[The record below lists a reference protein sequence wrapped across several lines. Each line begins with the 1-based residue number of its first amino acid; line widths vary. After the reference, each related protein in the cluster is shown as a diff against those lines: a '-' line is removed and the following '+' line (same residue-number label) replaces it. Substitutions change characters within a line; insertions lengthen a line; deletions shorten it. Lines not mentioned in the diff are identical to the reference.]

1 MNISVIKNDKDK
13 LWRFTPAAFLLAGL
27 MPEYVAPFFTAV
39 GFFAVLKQRIFQKK
53 KPCFGEIG
61 ISIIVFIGWMAVSSF
76 WSSSAITSLAS
87 IGLWLLMF
95 SGFYF
100 FTETIDSEEK
110 IHNIMACGCI
120 SAGVAGAI
128 GICQMV
134 LYHIGDRFI
143 EGLSNAFNP
152 FWRFL
157 NTLIEKLVFILPDF
171 ITSSMGSTT
180 FHSFDTRACSTFSN
194 PLFFATIELTLLP
207 FAAYVF
213 LFAKERRHRLIGF
226 LCLLLSV
233 GGIACSYSRGPYLFA
248 VAVFFILFFY
258 GGKET
263 LKLLGVGGI
272 GLGFVIVF
280 ASGTFK
286 RLLTLLSG
294 KDISVNTRW
303 DIWGAAADMI
313 KERPFFGYGTGFDNV
328 RSMLHG
334 VYGIKQPHAHNI
346 FLEIWLENGIIGV
359 ILLAAIFFVFFISMV
374 RLFRKGAEARRFAV
388 TLFASVAGFFLCGMT
403 DCVFYG
409 LKPLQYMMMVLGLAQ
424 AVVTLY
430 LKKKK
435 TSEETTENE
444 YTFNRQQLLDKR
456 S

>member
-1 MNISVIKNDKDK
+1 MNISIAENKKDK
-13 LWRFTPAAFLLAGL
+13 LRHYAPAAFLLAGL

-39 GFFAVLKQRIFQKK
+39 GFFAVLRQRIIQKK

-61 ISIIVFIGWMAVSSF
+61 ISIIIYIAWMVVTSF
-76 WSSSAITSLAS
+76 YSSSAISSLAS
-87 IGLWLLMF
+87 IGLWILMF

-100 FTETIDSEEK
+100 FTETIDNDERIHK
-110 IHNIMACGCI
+110 IFACGCL

-128 GICQMV
+128 GIGQMF
-134 LYHIGDRFI
+134 LYHFGDRFI
-143 EGLSNAFNP
+143 DGISNAFNP

-194 PLFFATIELTLLP
+194 PLFFATVELTLLP

-213 LFAKERRHRLIGF
+213 LFAKERKHKIIGF
-226 LCLLLSV
+226 FCLLLSV
-233 GGIACSYSRGPYLFA
+233 GGIACSYSRGPYLFT
-248 VAVFFILFFY
+248 VIVFFILFLY

-272 GLGFVIVF
+272 GLGFVLVF

-303 DIWGAAADMI
+303 DIWSAVADMI
-313 KERPFFGYGTGFDNV
+313 KDKPFFGYGTGFQNV

-334 VYGIKQPHAHNI
+334 VYNIKQPHAHNI
-346 FLEIWLENGIIGV
+346 FLETWLENGIIGV
-359 ILLAAIFFVFFISMV
+359 LLLAAIFIVFLINII
-374 RLFRKGAEARRFAV
+374 RLIKKGSEARRLGV
-388 TLFASVAGFFLCGMT
+388 TLFASVTGFLLCGMT

-409 LKPLQYMMMVLGLAQ
+409 LKPLQYMMMVLGLSQ
-424 AVVTLY
+424 AVITVY
-430 LKKKK
+430 MKKK
-435 TSEETTENE
+435 TTTEVAQENE
-444 YTFNRQQLLDKR
+444 CTLNR
-456 S
+456 

>member
-1 MNISVIKNDKDK
+1 MNISVAKSDK
-13 LWRFTPAAFLLAGL
+13 LWRYAPAAFLLAGL

-39 GFFAVLKQRIFQKK
+39 GFFAVLRQRIAEKK

-61 ISIIVFIGWMAVSSF
+61 ISIIVFIAWMVITSF
-76 WSSSAITSLAS
+76 YSSSAITSLAS

-128 GICQMV
+128 GIGQMF
-134 LYHIGDRFI
+134 LYHFGDRFI
-143 EGLSNAFNP
+143 EGMSNAFNP

-194 PLFFATIELTLLP
+194 PLFFATVELTLLP

-213 LFAKERRHRLIGF
+213 LFAKERKHRLIGF

-233 GGIACSYSRGPYLFA
+233 GGIACSYSRGPYLFT
-248 VAVFFILFFY
+248 VIVFVMLFFY

-263 LKLLGVGGI
+263 LKLVGVGGI
-272 GLGFVIVF
+272 GLGFVLAF
-280 ASGTFK
+280 ASGTIK
-286 RLLTLLSG
+286 RLFTLLSG
-294 KDISVNTRW
+294 KDISVNTRR
-303 DIWGAAADMI
+303 DIWAAVADMI
-313 KERPFFGYGTGFDNV
+313 ADKPLFGYGTGFDNV

-334 VYGIKQPHAHNI
+334 AYNIKQPHAHNI
-346 FLEIWLENGIIGV
+346 FLEVWLENGIFGV
-359 ILLAAIFFVFFISMV
+359 ILLATVFIVFFINMIK
-374 RLFRKGAEARRFAV
+374 LIRKGTDARRFAV
-388 TLFASVAGFFLCGMT
+388 TLFASVAGFLLCGMT

-409 LKPLQYMMMVLGLAQ
+409 LKPLQYMMMVLGLSQ
-424 AVVTLY
+424 AVITLY
-430 LKKKK
+430 LNKKNDHVEAK
-435 TSEETTENE
+435 ENE
-444 YTFNRQQLLDKR
+444 YSFNR
-456 S
+456 

>member
-1 MNISVIKNDKDK
+1 MNISVTENKKDK
-13 LWRFTPAAFLLAGL
+13 LWRYAPAAFLLAGL
-27 MPEYVAPFFTAV
+27 MPEYVAPFFTAI
-39 GFFAVLKQRIFQKK
+39 GFFAVLKQRISEKK

-61 ISIIVFIGWMAVSSF
+61 ISIIVFIGWMVITSVY
-76 WSSSAITSLAS
+76 SSSAITSLAS

-100 FTETIDSEEK
+100 FTETIDTEEK

-128 GICQMV
+128 GIGQMF
-134 LYHIGDRFI
+134 LYHFGDKFI
-143 EGLSNAFNP
+143 DGMSNAFNP

-213 LFAKERRHRLIGF
+213 LFAKERKHRIIGF

-233 GGIACSYSRGPYLFA
+233 GGIACSYSRGPYLFT
-248 VAVFFILFFY
+248 VAVFVILFLY

-263 LKLLGVGGI
+263 LKLMGVGGI
-272 GLGFVIVF
+272 GLGFVLVF

-303 DIWGAAADMI
+303 DIWSAVAEMI
-313 KERPFFGYGTGFDNV
+313 KEKPFWGYGTGFDNV

-334 VYGIKQPHAHNI
+334 IYNIKQPHAHNI
-346 FLEIWLENGIIGV
+346 FLEVWLENGIIGV
-359 ILLAAIFFVFFISMV
+359 ILLAAIFAVFLINML
-374 RLFRKGAEARRFAV
+374 RLIKKGSQARRFAV
-388 TLFASVAGFFLCGMT
+388 TLFASVTGFLLCGMT

-409 LKPLQYMMMVLGLAQ
+409 LKPLQYMMMVLGLSQ
-424 AVVTLY
+424 AIITFY
-430 LKKKK
+430 LKKKNVPEVAK
-435 TSEETTENE
+435 ENE
-444 YTFNRQQLLDKR
+444 YSFNR
-456 S
+456 